1 MKKTAASCILVLLLS
16 ALLAEGHVQ
25 IPNNRPGGKKWIKR
39 KLDQNE
45 DGISEPVQNLV
56 PGHNG
61 KRVIQMLDQ
70 NGDGISKPIQNLWPG
85 HNGKRVMQEQRD
97 TEWRRNLCL
106 YARELDCTRELQE
119 K

>member
-16 ALLAEGHVQ
+16 ALFAEGHVQ
-25 IPNNRPGGKKWIKR
+25 IPVPNNRPGGKKWIKR
-39 KLDQNE
+39 KLDQNG
-45 DGISEPVQNLV
+45 DGISEPVRNLV

-61 KRVIQMLDQ
+61 KRVI
-70 NGDGISKPIQNLWPG
+70 
-85 HNGKRVMQEQRD
+85 QEQRD